1 MVIQSLHLTGIL
13 AIAAAT
19 MIASSILVAS
29 LSGKL
34 GSRLL
39 LYGHVGVI
47 LSWILFTY
55 SFLVQDY
62 SLYPVYRS
70 SSSGL
75 PWYYKLASSWAN
87 GSGSLLL
94 LASVSSIL
102 YVLYHRSHKWP
113 VKYSTTIVTMIGL
126 ILAYINK
133 AFNKTPGGAL
143 EGLGL
148 NPLLKSFWVY
158 PHPIATF
165 IAYAIILTASFA
177 ALWRWMDKRLIY
189 LGWSTLTLALLLGG
203 LWSYE
208 TLGWGGYW
216 AWDPV
221 ETAQIIP
228 WLFLTAYFHS
238 RGLSANA
245 GNAALLLSGM
255 SVLFAV
261 YVTRAGV
268 SPLHGFSDPAAQ
280 TGLVVAVP
288 LVILASS
295 AISSLYKAGGGTPKT
310 IRGLSVFISY
320 VTLMYMASALLASL
334 ATGVIGVALGF
345 NVAPLSWDP
354 AVSLYTPML
363 APGVVLILV
372 GLIMYFAA
380 TLGRLKLSL
389 LVLATITVSLILS
402 LLTLREIIVWSPL
415 SPLYINILISILIPM
430 SLVSGSLALFQLY
443 KLKARLAGHSIIHL
457 GLSILIIGIALS
469 GPYAYNQG
477 YFKEVELTEGTRVNL
492 YGKNIILKSIE
503 YNVSRNTYV
512 NASGYYNSIVY
523 LNALNAMDYA
533 YKLFDNYPVKLE
545 RALEKAEALK
555 INVLIDGITQVNFML
570 TTRSCETSGIGVAK
584 LILNPR
590 LDGLGSNYIIAL
602 NGTLND
608 SCTAGLYEEGSL
620 KVTYE
625 VEYTLEIY
633 EFKAVISDNRILA
646 VSNSTATLYY
656 SNGSVLLD
664 EEFSSPE
671 WYWYALYKSNPL
683 FKELVDENRRLEEN
697 NLRLSLVL
705 SSALKDSDCISL
717 STLDL
722 TRCNLRAIL
731 PDKLPETAY
740 MRLGFIVDGEE
751 KYVVLRYDVQGELQG
766 IRGLVPKALIIR
778 DGLSDVY
785 MEVYPEVINLTDDLF
800 VTKLTQYYL
809 SQIFSSIDE
818 SDAVALSFVIASSL
832 LSEASRSAGV
842 NLEPLNVTL
851 VALRILSIGLED
863 VGDST
868 IIVRAKVVE
877 NIQLVWVGGLLMVL
891 GGLISLTTS
900 SRRRV

>member
-1 MVIQSLHLTGIL
+1 MQSLHLTGIL
-13 AIAAAT
+13 AIAAGT
-19 MIASSILVAS
+19 MIASSILVAR
-29 LSGKL
+29 LSNKL

-102 YVLYHRSHKWP
+102 YVLYHRLHKWP
-113 VKYSTTIVTMIGL
+113 VKYSTSIVTMIGL

-165 IAYAIILTASFA
+165 TAYAIILTASFA
-177 ALWRWMDKRLIY
+177 ALWRWMDKRLVY

-228 WLFLTAYFHS
+228 WLFLTSYFHS

-245 GNAALLLSGM
+245 GNAALLLSGV
-255 SVLFAV
+255 SVLFAI

-280 TGLVVAVP
+280 TGLVIGVP

-320 VTLMYMASALLASL
+320 VTLMYMASALFASL
-334 ATGVIGVALGF
+334 ATGVIGVSLGF
-345 NVAPLSWDP
+345 NVTPLSWDP

-363 APGVVLILV
+363 APGVILILI

-380 TLGRLKLSL
+380 TLNRLKLL
-389 LVLATITVSLILS
+389 ILATITVSLILS
-402 LLTLREIIVWSPL
+402 LLSLMGIIIWSPL
-415 SPLYINILISILIPM
+415 SPLYINMLISMLIPM
-430 SLVSGSLALFQLY
+430 SLVSGFLALLQLI
-443 KLKARLAGHSIIHL
+443 KLKSRLAGHSIIHL

-477 YFKEVELTEGTRVNL
+477 YFKEVELTEGSRINL
-492 YGKNIILKSIE
+492 YGKDIILKSID
-503 YNVSRNTYV
+503 YSVSKDAYV
-512 NASGYYNSIVY
+512 NASGYYSSLIY
-523 LNALNAMDYA
+523 LNALNVMDYA
-533 YKLFDNYPVKLE
+533 YKLFENYPVKLE
-545 RALEKAEALK
+545 RALEKAEAMK
-555 INVLIDGITQVNFML
+555 INTLVDNIAQVNFTL
-570 TTRSCETSGIGVAK
+570 TSKSCVASGTGVAK

-608 SCTAGLYEEGSL
+608 SCIAGIYEEGSL
-620 KVTYE
+620 KIAYDAG
-625 VEYTLEIY
+625 YTLEIY
-633 EFKAVISDNRILA
+633 EFKAAISDNRILLI
-646 VSNSTATLYY
+646 SNNTATLYY
-656 SNGSVLLD
+656 SNISVLLD
-664 EEFSSPE
+664 EEFNSPE
-671 WYWYALYKSNPL
+671 WYWYALYKSNPS
-683 FKELVDENRRLEEN
+683 FKKLVDENRRLEEN
-697 NLRLSLVL
+697 NLKLSLMI
-705 SSALKDSDCISL
+705 SNALKSSDCISL

-740 MRLGFIVDGEE
+740 MRLGFIVNGEE

-785 MEVYPEVINLTDDLF
+785 MEVYPEVINLTNDLL

-809 SQIFSSIDE
+809 SQIFSSINE
-818 SDAVALSFVIASSL
+818 TDALALSFIIASSL
-832 LSEASRSAGV
+832 LSGTSPDGSIS
-842 NLEPLNVTL
+842 LDPLNVTL
-851 VALRILSIGLED
+851 IALKILGMGLED
-863 VGDST
+863 VGNST

-877 NIQLVWVGGLLMVL
+877 NIQLVWIGGLLMVL
-891 GGLISLTTS
+891 GGLISLRVS